1 MIQNIFYISIIIL
14 LFFFISSEEKIND
27 ITTKKN
33 MKFLFLLVIIY
44 FVYQNYNFGILF
56 ILFGIFI
63 FFNIDFKK
71 IKNVLNSKENSD
83 SLLETDTE
91 PLYSKF
97 FNSELFKNYQT
108 FKNTIY
114 DYFKNKEHFTFEPYQ
129 EKNDKTKKENSSSN
143 EPSGKLESLIS
154 SPSLSPIL
162 SLGNLE
168 NSENKGP
175 FKEDIKKIREMY
187 ENIKMEINKIGK

>member
-44 FVYQNYNFGILF
+44 FVYQNYNFAILF
-56 ILFGIFI
+56 ILLGIFI
-63 FFNIDFKK
+63 SFNIDFKK
-71 IKNVLNSKENSD
+71 VQNILNSTDNSD
-83 SLLETDTE
+83 SSLEVNTQ
-91 PLYSKF
+91 PFYSKF

-114 DYFKNKEHFTFEPYQ
+114 DYFKNKEHFTFEPY
-129 EKNDKTKKENSSSN
+129 EKNNDKNKKENNSSS
-143 EPSGKLESLIS
+143 EPVGKLESLIS

-187 ENIKMEINKIGK
+187 ENVKMEINKIGK